1 MCMSDSNTKDV
12 TVYYCPS
19 NQLNISL
26 ENEKEQPFEGYNDF
40 PYAFHSQ
47 WHIPHRLWLYL
58 SLLCL

>member
-12 TVYYCPS
+12 TVYDCPS

-26 ENEKEQPFEGYNDF
+26 ENEKAQPFEGYNDF

-47 WHIPHRLWLYL
+47 
-58 SLLCL
+58 